1 MPAAL
6 RDKRGVHYPLKSSR
20 DCCAAAAGTGLASN
34 PGLSHRTDLF
44 CPRCWVLGRAA
55 KSKVFMAPSESPS
68 ASQSYYEDVLWF
80 EMSQRGMLG
89 LLGCWLGLPGLYK
102 ILPICFLVA
111 FEFALGIF
119 GIFGVFSIIGTFG
132 IYRILTASESSNSKL
147 EASGSFLP
155 SMRLGLPGLPG
166 LSKSLSAAK
175 SKVGNSA
182 SAVACARRF
191 LTGHQSEDEF
201 AGSQIPLIKGRHRKC
216 IGSV

>member
-80 EMSQRGMLG
+80 EMSQRGLLA

-102 ILPICFLVA
+102 IWPICFLVA
-111 FEFALGIF
+111 LEFALGIGIF

-132 IYRILTASESSNSKL
+132 IYRILTASESFSHHRTRSL
-147 EASGSFLP
+147 
-155 SMRLGLPGLPG
+155 RLQALFCPRCDLVYQVYQVC
-166 LSKSLSAAK
+166 LRA
-175 SKVGNSA
+175 
-182 SAVACARRF
+182 
-191 LTGHQSEDEF
+191 
-201 AGSQIPLIKGRHRKC
+201 
-216 IGSV
+216 